1 MFYVYSVVGDNT
13 YSRCT
18 KMGGRIHRT
27 SRYNAHM
34 CVYNHINIY
43 KISIAIKKNR

>member
-1 MFYVYSVVGDNT
+1 MFYGDSVVGNNT
-13 YSRCT
+13 YYMYT